1 MKESVG
7 ALPSHTLS
15 PGTYTVVARNQN
27 RAFRR
32 DFTVQDGQS
41 AEIEVMSQ

>member
-1 MKESVG
+1 MPAG
-7 ALPSHTLS
+7 DTLA

-32 DFTVQDGQS
+32 DFTVQDGQT
-41 AEIEVMSQ
+41 AEVEIMQQ